1 MYTAPTG
8 RSQPPSLCS
17 VRAPLR
23 ARPPSAR
30 AGVQCS
36 RGNGCSI
43 EEGTD
48 SLGIYPFSWTVW
60 DACMWQQGKRSS
72 CRLPHTQR
80 VHVRTANGKTWRAS
94 IPAAHFCV
102 ASLPTDAAAIR
113 VACSTINTHVALF
126 IRASTFPLMV
136 LTIDFCFSQASHN
149 LADMLFA
156 VFMFVG
162 ALPIIIAVPTASMNV
177 RMPCDRA
184 QAHPQDSGVESR

>member
-1 MYTAPTG
+1 MQQRERVQYRRGHGCPWHLSLLLVSVG
-8 RSQPPSLCS
+8 RFACGSKANVQAVDSHTPSVYMCE
-17 VRAPLR
+17 RR
-23 ARPPSAR
+23 
-30 AGVQCS
+30 
-36 RGNGCSI
+36 
-43 EEGTD
+43 
-48 SLGIYPFSWTVW
+48 
-60 DACMWQQGKRSS
+60 
-72 CRLPHTQR
+72 
-80 VHVRTANGKTWRAS
+80 TWRAS